1 MADTYGGY
9 PQSAVNNAKR
19 GIKLNE
25 EQGNKCA
32 TLVGKNR
39 AKDIVAKRPF
49 SLSVLKRVYSY
60 LSRAKEYYKPSDDEA
75 CGTISYLLWGGESM
89 RTWSKKKL
97 EQIEKEENR
106 QVSAQVKKGLENK
119 VKDHNEDVKDLDVS
133 WNPKTTYSELLKVF
147 ERGIGAYKTNPQSVR
162 PSVKS
167 PEQWAYARVNSFLY
181 ALKKGK
187 FRSGKH
193 DTDLLPDNHPVKKE
207 MKEDKNIDMKKLD
220 RKLVGTMINDGIE
233 MPLYDNKE
241 EAIEYAEEMGGT
253 GFHEHTLDDNVVYM
267 PFESHEQIMDIMG
280 KKDEENQMM
289 EEEEMSNQYD
299 EDKYRNLTKEEGFER
314 RTFNTTEMRLDKENE
329 RRVVGYASVFN
340 SMSENLGGF
349 RELISERAFDDVME
363 DSVVALINHDMNFPL
378 ARTDNGTLTLSVDS
392 KGLRYSFDVP
402 EGLSYGNDLLINL
415 RSGNIFQSSFGFI
428 VEEDSW
434 ERKDGE
440 HIRTIEKVSRL
451 IDVSPVT
458 IPAYPEATAQVS
470 TVAKRNLNLQKEK
483 HENQKEEQD
492 LHKRNLIELKLKIIK
507 NKKNG

>member
-1 MADTYGGY
+1 MAETYSDY

-32 TLVGKNR
+32 TNVGKQR
-39 AKDIVAKRPF
+39 ARDIVAKRGF

-60 LSRAKEYYKPSDDEA
+60 LSRAKEYYNPSDDEA

-89 RTWSKKKL
+89 RTWAKRKL
-97 EQIEKEENR
+97 EKIEKEE
-106 QVSAQVKKGLENK
+106 
-119 VKDHNEDVKDLDVS
+119 
-133 WNPKTTYSELLKVF
+133 
-147 ERGIGAYKTNPQSVR
+147 
-162 PSVKS
+162 
-167 PEQWAYARVNSFLY
+167 
-181 ALKKGK
+181 
-187 FRSGKH
+187 
-193 DTDLLPDNHPVKKE
+193 
-207 MKEDKNIDMKKLD
+207 KNIDMKKIDKRHID
-220 RKLVGTMINDGIE
+220 RIE
-233 MPLYDNKE
+233 ETETHYVIHYL
-241 EAIEYAEEMGGT
+241 
-253 GFHEHTLDDNVVYM
+253 
-267 PFESHEQIMDIMG
+267 
-280 KKDEENQMM
+280 KDEEYEEDEEMVEEVI
-289 EEEEMSNQYD
+289 EEEEVAKGDHD
-299 EDKYRNLTKEEGFER
+299 EDMYRNLTKEEGFER
-314 RTFNTTEMRLDKENE
+314 RTFTTTEMRLDSKNE

-340 SMSENLGGF
+340 SLSENLGGF

-363 DSVVALINHDMNFPL
+363 DSVVALINHDMNYPL
-378 ARTDNGTLTLSVDS
+378 ARTDNNTLTLSVDS

-415 RSGNIFQSSFGFI
+415 RAGNISQSSFGFI

-470 TVAKRNLNLQKEK
+470 KVAQRNLNTQKEK
-483 HENQKEEQD
+483 HEYQKEEQD
-492 LHKRNLIELKLKIIK
+492 LHKRNLTELKLKIIK

>member
-1 MADTYGGY
+1 M
-9 PQSAVNNAKR
+9 
-19 GIKLNE
+19 
-25 EQGNKCA
+25 
-32 TLVGKNR
+32 
-39 AKDIVAKRPF
+39 
-49 SLSVLKRVYSY
+49 
-60 LSRAKEYYKPSDDEA
+60 
-75 CGTISYLLWGGESM
+75 
-89 RTWSKKKL
+89 
-97 EQIEKEENR
+97 
-106 QVSAQVKKGLENK
+106 
-119 VKDHNEDVKDLDVS
+119 
-133 WNPKTTYSELLKVF
+133 
-147 ERGIGAYKTNPQSVR
+147 
-162 PSVKS
+162 
-167 PEQWAYARVNSFLY
+167 
-181 ALKKGK
+181 KKGK

-193 DTDLLPDNHPVKKE
+193 DTDLLPNNHPVKKE
-207 MKEDKNIDMKKLD
+207 MKEDKNIDMKKID
-220 RKLVGTMINDGIE
+220 KRHIDKIE
-233 MPLYDNKE
+233 ETESHYVIYYLRDKE
-241 EAIEYAEEMGGT
+241 REEM
-253 GFHEHTLDDNVVYM
+253 M
-267 PFESHEQIMDIMG
+267 
-280 KKDEENQMM
+280 EEEMEKEMM
-289 EEEEMSNQYD
+289 EEEEVMFAEHD

-340 SMSENLGGF
+340 SLSENLGGF
-349 RELISERAFDDVME
+349 RELISERAFDGVME
-363 DSVVALINHDMNFPL
+363 DSVVALINHDMNYPL

>member
-32 TLVGKNR
+32 TDVGKQR
-39 AKDIVAKRPF
+39 ARDIVAKRPF

-97 EQIEKEENR
+97 EQIEKEEKR
-106 QVSAQVKKGLENK
+106 QVSAKVKKGIENK
-119 VKDHNEDVKDLDVS
+119 VKDHNEDVKDLKVS
-133 WNPKTTYSELLKVF
+133 WNPRVTYSKLVKVF

-167 PEQWAYARVNSFLY
+167 PEQWAFARINSFNY
-181 ALKKGK
+181 AMKKGK

-207 MKEDKNIDMKKLD
+207 MKEDKNIDMKKID
-220 RKLVGTMINDGIE
+220 KRHIDKIE
-233 MPLYDNKE
+233 ETESHYVIYYLRDKE
-241 EAIEYAEEMGGT
+241 REEM
-253 GFHEHTLDDNVVYM
+253 M
-267 PFESHEQIMDIMG
+267 
-280 KKDEENQMM
+280 EEEMEKEMM
-289 EEEEMSNQYD
+289 EEEEVMFAEHD

-340 SMSENLGGF
+340 SLSENLGGF
-349 RELISERAFDDVME
+349 RELISERAFDGVME